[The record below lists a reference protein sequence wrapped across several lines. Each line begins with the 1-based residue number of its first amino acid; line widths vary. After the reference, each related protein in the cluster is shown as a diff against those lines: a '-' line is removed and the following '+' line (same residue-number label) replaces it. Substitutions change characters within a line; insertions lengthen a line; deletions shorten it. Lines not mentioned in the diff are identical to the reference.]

1 MYFNWALF
9 YRTHSAY
16 GIMGFVRFLQ
26 GYYILLIKSRKRVA
40 MVGQHCI
47 YKIIVSFEI
56 FVSNKFWN
64 ESIDNKIIISRYKN
78 NFIFQ

>member
-1 MYFNWALF
+1 
-9 YRTHSAY
+9 
-16 GIMGFVRFLQ
+16 MGFVRFLQ

-56 FVSNKFWN
+56 FVSTKLLLIDRLQNHDNSLQRQFHL
-64 ESIDNKIIISRYKN
+64 SIGHRYGVHT
-78 NFIFQ
+78 QR

>member
-1 MYFNWALF
+1 
-9 YRTHSAY
+9 
-16 GIMGFVRFLQ
+16 MGFVRFLQ

-56 FVSNKFWN
+56 FVSNLVLIYFLL
-64 ESIDNKIIISRYKN
+64 IDR
-78 NFIFQ
+78 

>member
-1 MYFNWALF
+1 MYFNWTLF

>member
-1 MYFNWALF
+1 
-9 YRTHSAY
+9 
-16 GIMGFVRFLQ
+16 MGFVRFLQ

-56 FVSNKFWN
+56 FVSTKFRDGLDSN
-64 ESIDNKIIISRYKN
+64 IIISRYKN
-78 NFIFQ
+78 NLIFR

>member
-1 MYFNWALF
+1 
-9 YRTHSAY
+9 
-16 GIMGFVRFLQ
+16 MGFVRFLQ

-56 FVSNKFWN
+56 FVSTKFY
-64 ESIDNKIIISRYKN
+64 ILIVDKLFKVIIKTIFYLLIGHRYGVHTKR
-78 NFIFQ
+78 

>member
-1 MYFNWALF
+1 MYFNWTLF

-56 FVSNKFWN
+56 FVSTKFRDL
-64 ESIDNKIIISRYKN
+64 SITNR
-78 NFIFQ
+78 